1 MRSSMN
7 KIARE
12 LGVTCSADIG
22 LVSIEYTCLEG
33 GESYSQV
40 LTLTGT
46 GVNTENLQESNSL
59 FWIFQKNTVTYLLKS
74 FIRSWMNR
82 RR

>member
-1 MRSSMN
+1 MN

-46 GVNTENLQESNSL
+46 GVNKMCIRDSLRSMEMDLQRQSRIFLQPVKQLVESMEE
-59 FWIFQKNTVTYLLKS
+59 TD
-74 FIRSWMNR
+74 
-82 RR
+82 